1 MTEKA
6 PDGANYD
13 YKTWLEAQ
21 PRAPLA
27 ADISLAE
34 NQTTVPSDRVWPV
47 SIARNVQ
54 DD

>member
-1 MTEKA
+1 MSEKA

-13 YKTWLEAQ
+13 YKTWLEMQ
-21 PRAPLA
+21 PRLPSAL
-27 ADISLAE
+27 DVSLAE
-34 NQTTVPSDRVWPV
+34 QQTTVPSAREWPV